1 MPEDVSFFL
10 ASKIKSNIRDLEA
23 CMIRLGAH
31 SSLTGKEITI
41 EMAKNVLNDLIHDEE
56 KALTVEYV
64 QKIVCEYFGLKVQDI
79 KAKKRTRDIAF
90 PRQVA
95 MYLCKFLTDSS
106 LSEIGKGFGGK
117 DHSTVINACKL
128 IGARMKEDEDF
139 EKKIE
144 YLIKKIRSL

>member
-1 MPEDVSFFL
+1 
-10 ASKIKSNIRDLEA
+10 
-23 CMIRLGAH
+23 
-31 SSLTGKEITI
+31 
-41 EMAKNVLNDLIHDEE
+41 MAKNVLKDLIHDEE

-64 QKIVCEYFGLKVQDI
+64 QKIVCEYFGLRVQDI

-95 MYLCKFLTDSS
+95 MYLSKFLTDSS

-117 DHSTVINACKL
+117 DHSTVIHACKL
-128 IGARMKEDEDF
+128 IDARMKEDEDF